1 MNFLRHRAAISLVAF
16 IALAPIAFASPVN
29 ATERNEVRV
38 PVTTV
43 SSSLLDGLNGTVM
56 IRLGKSQPFRV
67 MLDTGSVG
75 LRLFPAAPQ
84 VGIGKSKTQTNL
96 PNGDQVQAVIGK
108 AKMSIGKTETTQ
120 AITYQ
125 RIPQTNPWI
134 DGWQNQ
140 NVQGILG
147 IGLKDS
153 AVPNPLR
160 FLPGKQGLVW
170 SVKFSRVGVGSLVL
184 GDSIPTNSL
193 MHFPLPADGNQLVGN
208 PENVWNDHA
217 APGCW
222 TFRAPG
228 RIAVVEQVE
237 QVEHCVNTWFDSGF
251 PIMRIK
257 GAQFKALKLTPTNA
271 LVPDTEVR
279 LAAPGS
285 AFAPAAFRAG
295 DQGSRNTTRVA
306 DVGRSV
312 INTGNSYFFD
322 YRIYYSVATGDIYL
336 TKDVTEKVTEER
348 GAQR

>member
-1 MNFLRHRAAISLVAF
+1 MNFLQHRATISLIAF
-16 IALAPIAFASPVN
+16 LTLAPVAFASTSQ
-29 ATERNEVRV
+29 AADRNEVRV

-43 SSSLLDGLNGTVM
+43 SSSLQDGLNGTIV

-84 VGIGKSKTQTNL
+84 VGIGKKETQTDL
-96 PNGDQVQAVIGK
+96 PNGDRVRAVVGK
-108 AKMSIGKTETTQ
+108 AKISIGKTQTTQ

-134 DGWQNQ
+134 NGWQNQ
-140 NVQGILG
+140 NVLGILG

-160 FLPGKQGLVW
+160 YLPGKQGLVW
-170 SVKFSRVGVGSLVL
+170 SVKFSRAGVGSLVL

-193 MHFPLPADGNQLVGN
+193 MHFPLPVDGNQSVGN

-222 TFRAPG
+222 TFQTPG
-228 RIAVVEQVE
+228 RKVVVERVE
-237 QVEHCVNTWFDSGF
+237 YCVNTWFDSGF

-257 GAQFKALKLTPTNA
+257 GAQFKALKLTPTQA

-285 AFAPAAFRAG
+285 AFAPATFRAS

-312 INTGNSYFFD
+312 INTGNSFFFD
-322 YRIYYSVATGDIYL
+322 YRVYYSVATGDIYL
-336 TKDVTEKVTEER
+336 TKDVSEKVSEER
-348 GAQR
+348 GAQQ